1 MTAATTSSVLEVKN
15 LTIRFGG
22 LSAVDDVSFEVNQG
36 ELLGVIGPNGAG
48 KTTTFNAIVGVV
60 KPTEGQILFERGRI
74 DGRRPDEIAG
84 LGIGRTFQLVQLF
97 SSMTVLENVMVASS
111 TVNRS
116 VGSAKQRAL
125 EVIESLGLQERAY
138 QHVKSIPLADQKRT
152 EIARALAT
160 SPKILLLDE
169 MMSGLN
175 PEETDEI
182 IALVRR
188 LNDDGLTVIVIE
200 HVLRVITQLSQRVLV
215 LDNGRLIAQG
225 TPKEVTE
232 DPQVI
237 EAYLGRSHSAD
248 N

>member
-1 MTAATTSSVLEVKN
+1 MTATTTTPLLEVED

-22 LSAVDDVSFEVNQG
+22 VTAVDGASFEVNQG

-48 KTTTFNAIVGVV
+48 KTTVFNAIAGTV
-60 KPTEGQILFERGRI
+60 KPTEGRILFGRDRI
-74 DGRRPDEIAG
+74 DGRRPDQIAH

-97 SSMTVLENVMVASS
+97 SSMTVLENVIVASS

-116 VGSAKQRAL
+116 VSSARHKAL
-125 EVIESLGLQERAY
+125 EIIESIGLQERAH
-138 QHVKSIPLADQKRT
+138 QQVTATPLADRKRT

-169 MMSGLN
+169 MMGGLN

-182 IALVRR
+182 IDLIGR
-188 LNDDGLTVIVIE
+188 LNADGLTVIVIE

-215 LDNGRLIAQG
+215 LDNGRLIAEG
-225 TPKEVTE
+225 TPTEVTE

-237 EAYLGRSHSAD
+237 EAYLGRRHSAD
-248 N
+248 G